1 MSLDIFKANKTGSK
15 SQKEI
20 AGKVMSQ
27 QFVDDVGKILSPQ
40 YILTRDEDKAPY
52 LTDWRKRY
60 TGKALAILL
69 PANTS
74 EVSAIVKLCAKYK
87 IAVVPQGGHTG
98 FCGGATPDNSG
109 KQVVLN
115 LKRMSQIREIDG
127 ANQTISIE
135 AGCILQSIQQKAAD
149 QGFLFPLSLGAEGSC
164 MIGGNLATN
173 AGGTNVLRYGNT
185 RDLCLGL
192 EVVTAQGEIW
202 NGMKGL
208 RKDNTGYDL
217 RNLFIGSEG
226 TLGIITAA
234 VMRLYPLPTSQWT
247 TLVATQDISSTIA
260 LLNLFQQRATS
271 LLTGFEMMTQESL
284 ALNEKHFPRM
294 ANPLKGNPPF
304 TILIELSDYESEE
317 HVKQLLESILEEA
330 FEAGYISDAVI
341 ASNLSQAN
349 SFWQMREHITLA
361 QSQEGA
367 NLKHDI
373 TIPLSSLDRFIR
385 ETDAL
390 IKAKYPGV
398 RIINFGH
405 LGDGNLHYNI
415 APPEGT
421 DFKAFNLTNEK
432 QVHELIYHQ
441 VELCNGSISAEHGV
455 GQLKLEGLRAHKGEV
470 AHDLMKALKMAL
482 DPQNILNPHK
492 VISI

>member
-1 MSLDIFKANKTGSK
+1 
-15 SQKEI
+15 
-20 AGKVMSQ
+20 MSQ
-27 QFVDDVGKILSPQ
+27 IFLDEVGKILSPQ
-40 YILTRDEDKAPY
+40 YILVNDQDKTPY

-60 TGKALAILL
+60 TGKALAVLL
-69 PANTS
+69 PANAV
-74 EVSAIVKLCAKYK
+74 EVAAIVKLCAKTNT
-87 IAVVPQGGHTG
+87 AVVPQGGHTG

-115 LKRMSQIREIDG
+115 LKRMNQIREIDV
-127 ANQTISIE
+127 ANQTISLE
-135 AGCILQSIQQKAAD
+135 AGCILQSIQDKTAE

-217 RNLFIGSEG
+217 RDLFVGSEG

-234 VMRLYPLPTSQWT
+234 VMKLYPLPISQWT
-247 TLVATQDISSTIA
+247 TLVATQDIASTIA

-271 LLTGFEMMTQESL
+271 LLTGFEMMTHESL
-284 ALNEKHFPRM
+284 ALNEKHFPNM
-294 ANPLKGNPPF
+294 ANPLKGNPPY
-304 TILIELSDYESEE
+304 TILIELSDHESEA

-330 FEAGYISDAVI
+330 FESGLISDAVI

-349 SFWQMREHITLA
+349 SFWHMREHITLA
-361 QSQEGA
+361 QAQEGA

-373 TIPLSSLDRFIR
+373 TIPLSSLDRFIQ
-385 ETDAL
+385 ETDKL
-390 IKAKYPGV
+390 MRAKYPGI

-415 APPEGT
+415 APPEGS
-421 DFKAFNLTNEK
+421 DFKAFNLANEK
-432 QVHELIYHQ
+432 PVHELVYAQ

-455 GQLKLEGLRAHKGEV
+455 GQLKLDGLRAHKGEV
-470 AHDLMKALKMAL
+470 AHELMKAVKRAL

-492 VISI
+492 VVSI

>member
-1 MSLDIFKANKTGSK
+1 MSGLIKQFSDILG
-15 SQKEI
+15 KEY
-20 AGKVMSQ
+20 V
-27 QFVDDVGKILSPQ
+27 
-40 YILTRDEDKAPY
+40 LTQDQDKAPY

-60 TGKALAILL
+60 VGKALAVLL
-69 PANTS
+69 PKTTIEVAN
-74 EVSAIVKLCAKYK
+74 IVKLCAANHVS
-87 IAVVPQGGHTG
+87 IVPQGGHTG
-98 FCGGATPDNSG
+98 FCGGATPDETG
-109 KQVVLN
+109 QQVILN
-115 LKRMSQIREIDG
+115 LKRMNHIREIDS
-127 ANQTISIE
+127 ANQTITLE
-135 AGCILQSIQQKAAD
+135 AGCILQTVQEKAAAQD
-149 QGFLFPLSLGAEGSC
+149 FLFPLSLGAEGSC

-192 EVVTAQGEIW
+192 EVVTAQGEVW

-217 RNLFIGSEG
+217 RDLFIGSEG

-234 VMRLYPLPTSQWT
+234 VMKLYPLPISQWT
-247 TLVATQDISSTIA
+247 TLVASQDIASTIA
-260 LLNLFQQRATS
+260 LLNLFQKRATS

-284 ALNEKHFPRM
+284 ALNEKHFPQM

-304 TILIELSDYESEE
+304 TILIELSDHESEE
-317 HVKQLLESILEEA
+317 HVRKLLETILEEA
-330 FEAGYISDAVI
+330 FTAELISDAVI

-349 SFWQMREHITLA
+349 AFWHMREHITLA
-361 QSQEGA
+361 QAEEGA

-373 TIPLSSLDRFIR
+373 TIPLSSLDSFIQ

-390 IKAKYPGV
+390 MRKHYPGV

-415 APPEGT
+415 APPLGS
-421 DFKAFNLTNEK
+421 DPKAFNLANEK
-432 QVHELIYHQ
+432 AIHELVYSQ
-441 VELCNGSISAEHGV
+441 VERCQGSISAEHGV
-455 GQLKLEGLRAHKGEV
+455 GQLKLEGLRAHKGDV
-470 AHDLMKALKMAL
+470 AHDLMKTLKRAL

-492 VISI
+492 VVSI

>member
-1 MSLDIFKANKTGSK
+1 MMQGLLDQFGA
-15 SQKEI
+15 
-20 AGKVMSQ
+20 ALGK
-27 QFVDDVGKILSPQ
+27 Q
-40 YILTRDEDKAPY
+40 YVLTEDKDKAPY

-60 TGKALAILL
+60 SGKALAVLL
-69 PANTS
+69 PKTTH
-74 EVSAIVKLCAKYK
+74 EVATIVKLCAAHYVA
-87 IAVVPQGGHTG
+87 IVPQGGHTG

-109 KQVVLN
+109 NQVILN
-115 LKRMSQIREIDG
+115 LKRMNQIRQIDV
-127 ANQTISIE
+127 ANQTIALE
-135 AGCILQSIQQKAAD
+135 AGCILQTAQEKAAAQD
-149 QGFLFPLSLGAEGSC
+149 FLFPLSLGAEGSC

-217 RNLFIGSEG
+217 RDLFIGSEG

-234 VMRLYPLPTSQWT
+234 VMKLYPLPISQWT
-247 TLVATQDISSTIA
+247 TLVATNNIASTIA
-260 LLNLFQQRATS
+260 LLTLFQKRATS

-284 ALNEKHFPRM
+284 TLNEKHFPQM

-304 TILIELSDYESEE
+304 TVLIELSDHESEE
-317 HVKQLLESILEEA
+317 HVRKLLETVLEEA
-330 FEAGYISDAVI
+330 FTANLINDAII

-349 SFWQMREHITLA
+349 TFWHMREHITLA
-361 QSQEGA
+361 QAQEGA

-373 TIPLSSLDRFIR
+373 TIPLSSLDSFIQ

-390 IKAKYPGV
+390 IRQKYPGV

-415 APPEGT
+415 APPLGVDPKE
-421 DFKAFNLTNEK
+421 FN
-432 QVHELIYHQ
+432 QVHEKAILELVYAQ
-441 VELCNGSISAEHGV
+441 VESYQGSISAEHGV
-455 GQLKLEGLRAHKGEV
+455 GLLKLGDLRAHKGAV
-470 AHDLMKALKMAL
+470 AHDLMKGLKRAL

-492 VISI
+492 VVSI

>member
-1 MSLDIFKANKTGSK
+1 
-15 SQKEI
+15 
-20 AGKVMSQ
+20 MSQ
-27 QFVDDVGKILSPQ
+27 IFLDEVGKILSPQ
-40 YILTRDEDKAPY
+40 YILVNDQDKNPY

-60 TGKALAILL
+60 TGRALAVLL
-69 PANTS
+69 PANTT
-74 EVSAIVKLCAKYK
+74 EVAEIVKLCAKTNT
-87 IAVVPQGGHTG
+87 AVVPQGGHTG
-98 FCGGATPDNSG
+98 FCGGATPDDSG

-115 LKRMSQIREIDG
+115 LKRMNQIREIDV
-127 ANQTISIE
+127 ANQTISLE
-135 AGCILQSIQQKAAD
+135 AGCILQSIQDKTAE

-217 RNLFIGSEG
+217 RDLFVGSEG

-234 VMRLYPLPTSQWT
+234 VMKLYPLPISQWT
-247 TLVATQDISSTIA
+247 TLVATQDIASTIA
-260 LLNLFQQRATS
+260 LLNLFQKRATS

-284 ALNEKHFPRM
+284 ALNEKHFPNM
-294 ANPLKGNPPF
+294 ANPLKGNPPY
-304 TILIELSDYESEE
+304 TILIELSDHESEA

-330 FEAGYISDAVI
+330 FGSGLISDAVI

-349 SFWQMREHITLA
+349 SFWHMREHITLA
-361 QSQEGA
+361 QAQEGA

-373 TIPLSSLDRFIR
+373 TIPLSSLDRFIQ
-385 ETDAL
+385 ETDKL
-390 IKAKYPGV
+390 MRAKYPGI

-415 APPEGT
+415 APPEGS
-421 DFKAFNLTNEK
+421 DFKAFNLANEK
-432 QVHELIYHQ
+432 PVHELVYAQ

-455 GQLKLEGLRAHKGEV
+455 GQLKLDGLRAHKGEV
-470 AHDLMKALKMAL
+470 AHELMKAVKRAL

-492 VISI
+492 VVSI